1 MEINLKFT
9 WIRRNAAS
17 RLDRMLIGADF
28 MDKFSGIHA
37 YCKERFLS
45 DHYPIIMAL
54 HSVYWGPTP
63 FRSLDCWLKEPSFVQ
78 VFRHEWMQMTSIPLD
93 QKLKK
98 MKAPLKKWNR
108 EVFGHIE
115 LKIQSFQKELAH
127 IHLLA

>member
-37 YCKERFLS
+37 YCKERLLS

-78 VFRHEWMQMTSIPLD
+78 VFRHEWMQMTGIPLD

-98 MKAPLKKWNR
+98 MKAPLKK
-108 EVFGHIE
+108 
-115 LKIQSFQKELAH
+115 
-127 IHLLA
+127 